1 MELNTIAKIYKYKRF
16 DEGHHFILMAMQV
29 HGALGCDMD
38 YFIRESGRLFHDRWL
53 GGHLSL
59 FFCIQFF
66 KQCVSIEL

>member
-38 YFIRESGRLFHDRWL
+38 YFIRESGRLFHDR
-53 GGHLSL
+53 
-59 FFCIQFF
+59 
-66 KQCVSIEL
+66 